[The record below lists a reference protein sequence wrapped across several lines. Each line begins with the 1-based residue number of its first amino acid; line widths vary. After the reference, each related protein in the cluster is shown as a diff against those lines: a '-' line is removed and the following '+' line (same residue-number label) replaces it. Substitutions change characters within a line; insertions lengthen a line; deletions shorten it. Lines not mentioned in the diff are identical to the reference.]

1 MIKAIFFDIDGT
13 LLSHTTRSVPY
24 STQIALQH
32 LKEKGIYTF
41 IATGRHISEMVDLPI
56 HDLEFEGYITLN
68 GQYCY
73 NRDGIIYDLP
83 IHSHDIHNILK
94 LIDKHPF
101 PCIFVEKELMY
112 INYHNDAVQIVQDAI
127 STPLPDIQDINRAY
141 SHPIYQV
148 IPYDITSQKEK
159 DRKSVV

>member
-1 MIKAIFFDIDGT
+1 MIKALFFDIDGT

-73 NRDGIIYDLP
+73 NRDGIIYD
-83 IHSHDIHNILK
+83 
-94 LIDKHPF
+94 
-101 PCIFVEKELMY
+101 
-112 INYHNDAVQIVQDAI
+112 
-127 STPLPDIQDINRAY
+127 
-141 SHPIYQV
+141 
-148 IPYDITSQKEK
+148 SQYFKTH
-159 DRKSVV
+159 